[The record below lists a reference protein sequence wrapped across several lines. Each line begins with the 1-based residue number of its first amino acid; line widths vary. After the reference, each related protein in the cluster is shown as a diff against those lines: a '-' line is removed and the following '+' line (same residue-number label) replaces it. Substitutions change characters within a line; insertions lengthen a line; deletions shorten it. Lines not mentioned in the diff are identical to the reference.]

1 MSRRILVVDDERD
14 ILDLARIILKSG
26 GYDVMTTT
34 SGEEALRIIS
44 MKKPDLVLLDVVLP
58 GVSGLDV
65 CRLLKRDPGTRS
77 IKVVLF
83 TALGTEV
90 DMMLEKK
97 ADLDT
102 VTELKKVRQYISNA
116 RNAYKDRRDYIRGLR

>member
-1 MSRRILVVDDERD
+1 MNQRILVVDDEGD
-14 ILDLARIILKSG
+14 ILDLARIVLESG
-26 GYDVMTTT
+26 GYDVATAA

-65 CRLLKRDPGTRS
+65 CRLLKRDPGTRP

-97 ADLDT
+97 DQADGYLAKPFTSKMLLDL
-102 VTELKKVRQYISNA
+102 VGKLLN
-116 RNAYKDRRDYIRGLR
+116 DPRGGN

>member
-26 GYDVMTTT
+26 GYDVATAA

-65 CRLLKRDPGTRS
+65 CRLLKRDPGTPP

-97 ADLDT
+97 DKADG
-102 VTELKKVRQYISNA
+102 YISKPFTSKILLNMVG
-116 RNAYKDRRDYIRGLR
+116 RLLNDPRGGS

>member
-26 GYDVMTTT
+26 GYDVATAA
-34 SGEEALRIIS
+34 SGEEALKIIS

-58 GVSGLDV
+58 GVSGLEV
-65 CRLLKRDPGTRS
+65 CRRLKRYPGTPP

-97 ADLDT
+97 DKADG
-102 VTELKKVRQYISNA
+102 YISKPFTSKTLLNMVG
-116 RNAYKDRRDYIRGLR
+116 RLLNDPRGGS

>member
-14 ILDLARIILKSG
+14 ILDLARIVLESG
-26 GYDVMTTT
+26 GYEVTTVA

-65 CRLLKRDPGTRS
+65 CRLLRRDPGTRS
-77 IKVVLF
+77 VKVVLF

-97 ADLDT
+97 DKADG
-102 VTELKKVRQYISNA
+102 YISKPFTSKTLLDLVGRLLN
-116 RNAYKDRRDYIRGLR
+116 DPRGGS